1 MSPLCAECSISF
13 IKNRSNQKYCSLECC
28 KFANN
33 KKILERYNRNKTV
46 HTLIRKCQQCSKK
59 LSRYNKGVLCF
70 SCDKAREDEIKI
82 DFLKSLGFE
91 YIDE

>member
-1 MSPLCAECSISF
+1 LNSLCAECSADF
-13 IKNRSNQKYCSLECC
+13 IKNRSNQKYCSLKCC

-33 KKILERYNRNKTV
+33 KKILERYNKNKIAHVLTRNCK
-46 HTLIRKCQQCSKK
+46 QCSKK
-59 LSRYNKGVLCF
+59 LSRYNKSVLCF
-70 SCDKAREDEIKI
+70 SCERSREDEIKI